1 MTVYKKESILS
12 QRKLLS
18 NVVVDKIANE
28 CNVNLGGLQRNSSRS
43 SLFETII
50 RFCINSHFFRS
61 LLCCRYL
68 VLDVAD
74 SPTENIITHFPKVF
88 SCYVLICYASST
100 L

>member
-12 QRKLLS
+12 QWTLLS

-50 RFCINSHFFRS
+50 
-61 LLCCRYL
+61 
-68 VLDVAD
+68 
-74 SPTENIITHFPKVF
+74 
-88 SCYVLICYASST
+88 
-100 L
+100 